1 MDLKSEPMPIRPFL
15 SGQAFDPETIKTMS
29 EVLERVCAEIGVKLG
44 DGKKKNPAAE
54 IVAEKIIEHAQR
66 GVRTP
71 TSLYKATIADFTP
84 GRKS

>member
-1 MDLKSEPMPIRPFL
+1 MPIRPFL
-15 SGQAFDPETIKTMS
+15 AAAAFDPEVIKIMS

-54 IVAEKIIEHAQR
+54 IVAEKIIELAQR

-71 TSLYKATIADFTP
+71 TALYEATIADFRP
-84 GRKS
+84 DGPKAA